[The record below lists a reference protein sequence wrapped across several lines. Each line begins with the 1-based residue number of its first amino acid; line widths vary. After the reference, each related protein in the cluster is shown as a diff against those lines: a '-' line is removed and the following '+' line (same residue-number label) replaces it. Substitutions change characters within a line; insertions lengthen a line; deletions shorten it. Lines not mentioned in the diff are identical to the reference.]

1 MSFPTL
7 DAIVAPA
14 LPRPFDGA
22 RARVARERW
31 LAAAGDDQAA
41 HALADDPAGSA
52 LLDAVFGNSPFL
64 SHCLVRSPQ
73 RAVLWATGG
82 PEAAIAAAHAL
93 IANAGENE
101 KDLMA
106 ALRDARNG
114 VAVAVALADIAGIW
128 SLDRITG
135 ALSAFAEQAIDAA
148 LGHLLARAAA
158 AGQID
163 STTAL
168 RSSGIIVLGL
178 GKLGGGELNYSSD
191 VDIMVLWDEERLR
204 TDSPLAVCVRLVRGL
219 VRLLEERTAEGYALR
234 TDLRLRPDPGATPLA
249 LSVDA
254 AEFYY
259 ESLGQNW
266 ERAALIKAR
275 PVAGDIEAGEAFLAR
290 LVPFI
295 WRRHLDF
302 AAIQDIHSIK
312 RQIHAHKG
320 GARIAVAGHN
330 VKLGRGGIREIE
342 FFAQT
347 QQLIFGGR
355 EPSLRTRATCSAL
368 TALAEAQRIDYT
380 TALDLTHAYGELR
393 RIEHRLQMID
403 DAQTHSVP
411 EGEQGLAHIA
421 CFLGH
426 GDVPAFA
433 EHLTGTL
440 QRVEGH
446 YADLFEESDPLSGDA
461 GGTAGNLVFTGTED
475 DPDTLATLARMG
487 FADPPA
493 IAAIVRGWHHG
504 RVRAM
509 RSPRARQILTE
520 LMPRLLAAFGATSQP
535 DSALLRFQEFLSH
548 LPAGIQLFSLF
559 QSNADLLD
567 LVAEIMGTTPR
578 LAEHLARTP
587 TLLDH
592 VLDTDFYE
600 DPGETADMEADL
612 ERHLVDL
619 RDAEDLYDR
628 VRRWAHDREFQL
640 GVHLLRGLIA
650 PSAAAAGLSAL
661 TDAVLHALLPR
672 VREEFAQQHGHI
684 EGGAL
689 AVLALG
695 KYGARELN
703 FGSDLDL
710 VFVYRQGEG
719 AEPSDG
725 QRPLPP
731 SLYYTRLCQRF
742 VSALTTLT
750 NAGRLFEIDMRLRPS
765 GNAGPLAS
773 ELSGFLRYQAEEA
786 WTWEHLA
793 LTKLRVVCGD
803 PAFTAAVEDGVR
815 AVLLRPRDAGRVQ
828 AEVADMR
835 RRIAREHPP
844 LDRLEVK
851 YAQGGLI
858 DLDFLAQTLQL
869 VHGAEHPGIL
879 AVSSTRAL
887 QACAREGLIGQ
898 GEAEELIA
906 AGRLMQD
913 VQGVIRLA
921 MARRTSEKDM
931 PQPLRDLMARITG
944 LADFDALAH
953 VLDDAQGVVRTAFRR
968 HIEDRAETSH
978 EKET

>member
-1 MSFPTL
+1 
-7 DAIVAPA
+7 
-14 LPRPFDGA
+14 
-22 RARVARERW
+22 
-31 LAAAGDDQAA
+31 
-41 HALADDPAGSA
+41 
-52 LLDAVFGNSPFL
+52 
-64 SHCLVRSPQ
+64 
-73 RAVLWATGG
+73 
-82 PEAAIAAAHAL
+82 
-93 IANAGENE
+93 
-101 KDLMA
+101 
-106 ALRDARNG
+106 
-114 VAVAVALADIAGIW
+114 
-128 SLDRITG
+128 
-135 ALSAFAEQAIDAA
+135 
-148 LGHLLARAAA
+148 
-158 AGQID
+158 
-163 STTAL
+163 
-168 RSSGIIVLGL
+168 
-178 GKLGGGELNYSSD
+178 
-191 VDIMVLWDEERLR
+191 
-204 TDSPLAVCVRLVRGL
+204 
-219 VRLLEERTAEGYALR
+219 
-234 TDLRLRPDPGATPLA
+234 
-249 LSVDA
+249 
-254 AEFYY
+254 
-259 ESLGQNW
+259 
-266 ERAALIKAR
+266 
-275 PVAGDIEAGEAFLAR
+275 
-290 LVPFI
+290 
-295 WRRHLDF
+295 
-302 AAIQDIHSIK
+302 
-312 RQIHAHKG
+312 
-320 GARIAVAGHN
+320 
-330 VKLGRGGIREIE
+330 
-342 FFAQT
+342 
-347 QQLIFGGR
+347 
-355 EPSLRTRATCSAL
+355 
-368 TALAEAQRIDYT
+368 
-380 TALDLTHAYGELR
+380 
-393 RIEHRLQMID
+393 
-403 DAQTHSVP
+403 
-411 EGEQGLAHIA
+411 
-421 CFLGH
+421 
-426 GDVPAFA
+426 
-433 EHLTGTL
+433 
-440 QRVEGH
+440 
-446 YADLFEESDPLSGDA
+446 
-461 GGTAGNLVFTGTED
+461 
-475 DPDTLATLARMG
+475 
-487 FADPPA
+487 
-493 IAAIVRGWHHG
+493 
-504 RVRAM
+504 
-509 RSPRARQILTE
+509 
-520 LMPRLLAAFGATSQP
+520 
-535 DSALLRFQEFLSH
+535 
-548 LPAGIQLFSLF
+548 
-559 QSNADLLD
+559 
-567 LVAEIMGTTPR
+567 
-578 LAEHLARTP
+578 
-587 TLLDH
+587 
-592 VLDTDFYE
+592 
-600 DPGETADMEADL
+600 MEADL